1 MVLIEKFKA
10 GFVSVLLIFLCVSF
24 PAFGQSPGSPNP
36 PPPSTLAAEIR
47 DLEAGLENPGLGPA
61 DRRGVL
67 ARLAWLYRLAGN
79 IEAAAEA
86 WTAGA
91 YADPA
96 ARDDQ
101 ALLEAALCY
110 ITLGEFEKADANI
123 RPVFISGGSFAGN
136 SGGSFAGNSGGSFAG
151 NSGHDPETIR
161 RARYIGAQIEL
172 FRTGQSQALYS
183 LLESPEFLDYR
194 PPIYYT
200 FWRVYGDSL
209 YRVRLLEEFP
219 ASPEAAILL
228 GENAARAVVSE
239 VPHALWFFFPGRG
252 QVTLSA
258 PVPGP
263 AAVVTTQVTAP
274 PAPAVVPGP
283 VTAPPAAAPV
293 QASASG
299 GPRIIQTGL
308 FSREGNARNMAE
320 RLRGAGFV
328 PEVSMRTVNGA
339 SYWAVSVPPGDD
351 PNNTTMRLKDAGF
364 EAFPVY

>member
-1 MVLIEKFKA
+1 MVLIKKSGKV
-10 GFVSVLLIFLCVSF
+10 GFVLTLLIFLHVSF
-24 PAFGQSPGSPNP
+24 PAFGQSSGIPNP
-36 PPPSTLAAEIR
+36 APPSTLAGEIR
-47 DLEAGLENPGLGPA
+47 SLEGSLEIPSLSPA

-67 ARLAWLYRLAGN
+67 VRLAWLYRLAGN

-101 ALLEAALCY
+101 ALLEAALSY

-123 RPVFISGGSFAGN
+123 RPVFISGR
-136 SGGSFAGNSGGSFAG
+136 
-151 NSGHDPETIR
+151 DPELVR

-209 YRVRLLEEFP
+209 YRARLLEEFP
-219 ASPEAAILL
+219 SSPEAAIVR
-228 GENAARAVVSE
+228 GEDAAAGRAVVSA
-239 VPHALWFFFPGRG
+239 VPYALWFFFPGRD

-258 PVPGP
+258 PVSGP
-263 AAVVTTQVTAP
+263 AAVVTA
-274 PAPAVVPGP
+274 P
-283 VTAPPAAAPV
+283 VTAPPAQPIPAPSAPI
-293 QASASG
+293 QAPASG
-299 GPRIIQTGL
+299 GPRTIQTGL

-320 RLRGAGFV
+320 RLRTAGFV
-328 PEVSMRTVNGA
+328 PEVSARTVNGA

-351 PNNTTMRLKDAGF
+351 PGNTTMRLKDAGF
-364 EAFPVY
+364 EAFPVF